1 MNYEWKQASH
11 IKVDANIAG
20 MMCENLEQTIGLTP
34 KTLLDANRAEDAPLH
49 SCFEWNDGEAAEKYR
64 ESQARHIIN
73 CLCIKTEQVEQ
84 PTVRAFFN
92 IQKTSYESTGVIIR
106 QEDKYAKLLDTALK
120 ELEAFKRK
128 YISLK
133 ELQPVFDAITQ
144 AKAG

>member
-1 MNYEWKQASH
+1 MYEFKEGSR
-11 IKVDANIAG
+11 IKADANVAG
-20 MMCENLEQTIGLTP
+20 AMCEQLEKTIGLTP

-73 CLCIKTEQVEQ
+73 CLCIKTGQVEQ

-106 QEDKYAKLLDTALK
+106 QEDKYAQLLDMAKK
-120 ELEAFKRK
+120 ELSAFQQK
-128 YISLK
+128 YKTLS
-133 ELQPVFDAITQ
+133 ELQTVFDVIEQ
-144 AKAG
+144 LKAG